1 MRRAGGIPVYEPLLE
16 AARRAC
22 DGERTLADV
31 RALARFHR
39 IQSSPGYDAAAD
51 WLEGAIRA
59 AGLEPE
65 RVRVAADGRTRHLGF
80 PMPEGWRC
88 RHARATLH
96 GPNGAESL
104 ADFERA
110 PLSLVQRSAGARGR

>member
-1 MRRAGGIPVYEPLLE
+1 MYEPLLE
-16 AARRAC
+16 VVRRAC

-31 RALARFHR
+31 RALATFHR

-65 RVRVAADGRTRHLGF
+65 RVHVAADGRTRHLGF

-88 RHARATLH
+88 GHARA
-96 GPNGAESL
+96 S
-104 ADFERA
+104 
-110 PLSLVQRSAGARGR
+110 RSSVE